1 MKTMVGGAAAIV
13 VALAVFTGRPFA
25 SEVQAGQA
33 SANPINIVGAPS
45 AAGTVTHD
53 NPVLGYRM
61 SLPDAYSRSESSIAN
76 VANGQELLGFDV
88 YTSLTQAQS
97 RERCLTDRGGT
108 PPATL
113 AAYLGVEV
121 YRNGAGVS
129 AAQWAKTRRNAQ
141 RRTVQPA
148 TVNGTE
154 AARQVE
160 DGKSSAYVISA
171 HGRIYVLFS
180 LATPSQ
186 HPLDDIAAS
195 FTALQPQPPSAP
207 TTKQPPQQA
216 ARDLAQ
222 KLAVAFQNR
231 DADAVAALVI
241 SCSLGVFAIVEPVQ
255 PGDGSCCVL
264 NRAVTSLIQTLR
276 DRFATGALAVV
287 VNPDVQTQAAEG
299 GVRYFVRSTWSDA
312 GQVTPIDL
320 FLGESEGQWR
330 WVQAVHHY
338 QRAAL
343 NLKKCVPYRS
353 PWVDPGASC

>member
-1 MKTMVGGAAAIV
+1 MKTIVGGAAAIV
-13 VALAVFTGRPFA
+13 VALALVFTGRPFA
-25 SEVQAGQA
+25 SESQAQAG
-33 SANPINIVGAPS
+33 ANSINIVGGPP
-45 AAGTVTHD
+45 AAGTATHD
-53 NPVLGYRM
+53 NPVLGYRI

-76 VANGQELLGFDV
+76 GQELLGFDI

-108 PPATL
+108 PPAAL
-113 AAYLGVEV
+113 AADLGVEV
-121 YRNGAGVS
+121 YRNDAGVS

-141 RRTVQPA
+141 RRTVQPVK
-148 TVNGTE
+148 VNGTE

-160 DGKSSAYVISA
+160 DGKSSAYVMNA

-195 FTALQPQPPSAP
+195 FTPLQPQPSAP

-231 DADAVAALVI
+231 DADAVAALMT

-255 PGDGSCCVL
+255 PSDGSCCVL
-264 NRAVTSLIQTLR
+264 NRAVTSFIQTLR
-276 DRFATGALAVV
+276 DRFATGALTVV

-312 GQVTPIDL
+312 GQATPIDL

-343 NLKKCVPYRS
+343 NLKKCVPYRT